1 MWSLSHREVEVP
13 NVFFNKENWKQY
25 KHLSREEHYST
36 SYAVIKKIEVV
47 RMYSFTWNDVHDLLP
62 EKSIMAG
69 WWH

>member
-13 NVFFNKENWKQY
+13 SVLKNNANWKQY
-25 KHLSREEHYST
+25 IHLSMEEYCST
-36 SYAVIKKIEVV
+36 SYSVITKIEVV

>member
-1 MWSLSHREVEVP
+1 M
-13 NVFFNKENWKQY
+13 
-25 KHLSREEHYST
+25 EEHYST